1 MSLVD
6 WLWLAVALLL
16 SLALRIPFFAIPMLH
31 DEGGY
36 AYATRGWVHGTGNL
50 YEDLWISRPQG
61 IFFVYAGIFDLFGTG
76 TVAFRFAAWIAIAL
90 TTVAI
95 WGFTRLRWSP
105 GAATL
110 SALLFAVM
118 SSLPNLEG
126 YSANAEMFM
135 GFPVALAMLWL
146 LHTCRSGWPQWQL
159 LGIGLLIGCAI
170 SLKPSAATM
179 APVALLFIVLVT
191 DPAGLRAR
199 LVRCGWLLAGITIIG
214 IASLI
219 HGWYL
224 GWTDFIYATITY
236 RLSAQSAATVG
247 LDHNLSA
254 IVNLVWNVRLLIA
267 LIVLLLV
274 LRHRTRLLELARAM
288 RRLPARAAYRAANDQ
303 PNNVTV
309 VAPFRWKAIDD
320 GRFLLN
326 LWLIGSLLGTSIGG
340 DWWSHYL
347 IPVVAPLSIWLGT
360 TLAAVWVTLTRW
372 PRVALAVAA
381 LALLLQ
387 PFYIIAYGSP
397 ERIGDA
403 LHEHPGYP
411 AQAEVAAWLREHV
424 EPGTTIYVAFDQA
437 SIYYL
442 ANLPPAYR
450 HLYDQELRGI
460 PSSYSDLIAIIRSAD
475 RPKYIVSTRQPGP
488 FADDSRA
495 FWQEVGQYYEV
506 VVTIDGVP
514 IYQDKATIE
523 ASG

>member
-1 MSLVD
+1 
-6 WLWLAVALLL
+6 
-16 SLALRIPFFAIPMLH
+16 MLH

-36 AYATRGWVHGTGNL
+36 AYATRGWVNGTGNL

-110 SALLFAVM
+110 AALLFAIM

-146 LHTCRSGWPQWQL
+146 LHTCRSGWPQWHL

-179 APVALLFIVLVT
+179 VPMALLFILLVAGT
-191 DPAGLRAR
+191 DGLRAR
-199 LVRCGWLLAGITIIG
+199 LARCGWLLGGIALVG
-214 IASLI
+214 IASLL

-224 GWTDFIYATITY
+224 GWSDFIYATVTY
-236 RLSAQSAATVG
+236 RLTAQSAATVG
-247 LDHNLSA
+247 LEHNLKA
-254 IVNLVWNVRLLIA
+254 IVKLVWNVRLLIA
-267 LIVLLLV
+267 LMVLVVV
-274 LRHRTRLLELARAM
+274 LRHRTRLREMVRAI
-288 RRLPARAAYRAANDQ
+288 RRLPARATVRVGSGQ

-309 VAPFRWKAIDD
+309 VAPFRWKAMDD

-326 LWLIGSLLGTSIGG
+326 LWLVGALLGASVGG
-340 DWWSHYL
+340 DWWAHYL
-347 IPVVAPLSIWLGT
+347 IQVVAPLSIWLGT

-372 PRVALAVAA
+372 PRLALAVAT
-381 LALLLQ
+381 LVLLLQ
-387 PFYIIAYGSP
+387 PFYIIAFGSP
-397 ERIGDA
+397 ERIGEA

-411 AQAEVAAWLREHV
+411 AQAEVAAWLQQHA
-424 EPGTTIYVAFDQA
+424 EPGDTIYVAFDQA

-442 ANLPPAYR
+442 AELPPSYR

-460 PSSYSDLIAIIRSAD
+460 PGSYSDLIAIIRGPDA
-475 RPKYIVSTRQPGP
+475 PKYIVSTLHPGP

-514 IYQDKATIE
+514 IYQHKATI
-523 ASG
+523 AAGV